1 MKTFISRSKIIAL
14 AFVVTFSLAS
24 AKTFATYKNDTPVQ
38 LVYLGNV
45 NNQPVFQLV
54 LNNDETTSY
63 VVTLRDASGDV
74 LYSEEIKGKQFPR
87 KYRVNT
93 DEAGVSGIRFEVKN
107 KKDNTKTTYT
117 VSATSH
123 VVQDVAISKL

>member
-1 MKTFISRSKIIAL
+1 
-14 AFVVTFSLAS
+14 
-24 AKTFATYKNDTPVQ
+24 
-38 LVYLGNV
+38 
-45 NNQPVFQLV
+45 V
-54 LNNDETTSY
+54 LNNDETAAY

-74 LYSEEIKGKQFPR
+74 LYSEEIKGNQFPR

-107 KKDNTKTTYT
+107 KKDNTKTTYA
-117 VSATSH
+117 VNATSH

>member
-14 AFVVTFSLAS
+14 AFALTFSLTS
-24 AKTFATYKNDTPVQ
+24 AETFATDKNDTPVQ

-45 NNQPVFQLV
+45 NNQPVFQLI
-54 LNNDETTSY
+54 LNNDETSEY
-63 VVTLRDASGDV
+63 VVTLRDASGEV
-74 LYSEEIKGKQFPR
+74 LYSEEVKGKQFPR

-93 DEAGVSGIRFEVKN
+93 EESGVSGIMFEVKN
-107 KKDNTKTTYT
+107 KKDNTKTVYT

-123 VVQDVAISKL
+123 LVQDVAINKL